1 MRWHLIITCKIQ
13 FNFFT
18 EKSINW
24 NISYRNNPVSPI
36 NQLLTTLRWY
46 ASNSHQIS
54 VGDFMGFNQ
63 STVSRIVSK
72 VTNAIAGLRP
82 LYISMP
88 TNNEILHTQEKFY
101 RIARFPRVVGCIDGT
116 HIKIQ
121 SPGKTLIFE
130 YGKKYI
136 NFF

>member
-1 MRWHLIITCKIQ
+1 M
-13 FNFFT
+13 
-18 EKSINW
+18 
-24 NISYRNNPVSPI
+24 

-54 VGDFMGFNQ
+54 VGDFMGLNQ

-82 LYISMP
+82 LYINMP

-121 SPGKTLIFE
+121 SPG
-130 YGKKYI
+130 
-136 NFF
+136 